1 MTRSIEIKDILNEM
15 ASLLADCDM
24 NDWSGMLL
32 RLRAYIDDDWLDAIY
47 RILNLYGGMGSLND
61 LVLCK
66 NGQMLQAENDTF
78 DNLRTRLYALSVS
91 R

>member
-15 ASLLADCDM
+15 VILLADCDM
-24 NDWSGMLL
+24 NDWSSMLL
-32 RLRAYIDDDWLDAIY
+32 RLRAYIDDWLDAIY

-78 DNLRTRLYALSVS
+78 NELRTRLYALSVS